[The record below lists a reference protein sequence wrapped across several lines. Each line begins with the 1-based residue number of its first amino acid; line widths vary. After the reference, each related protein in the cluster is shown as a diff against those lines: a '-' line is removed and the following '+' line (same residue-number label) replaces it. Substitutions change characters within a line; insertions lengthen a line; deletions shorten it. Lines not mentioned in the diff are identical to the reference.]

1 MPDGGIDKFEAA
13 QRQLDCAIRLW
24 VADEDSLGIHTL
36 AYAACCLL
44 RDLLGNQKAEVLRK
58 FEGSQRFGE
67 VPNFVK
73 HADRDP
79 DYILNACSKLSGHL
93 TLAFAIRL
101 WEEHG
106 REKTP
111 EMNAFSE
118 AVDPFKPGHRS
129 NESLRFVQHS
139 PTLDSDVVE
148 TELQTI
154 AGRIASLLSTDGPAL
169 TRKEEE

>member
-1 MPDGGIDKFEAA
+1 MTDGGIDKFEAA

-24 VADEDSLGIHTL
+24 VADEDSLAIHTL

-44 RDLLGNQKAEVLRK
+44 HDLLGNQKAEVLRK

-79 DYILNACSKLSGHL
+79 DYILNARSKLSGHL

-139 PTLDSDVVE
+139 PPLDSDVVE

>member
-1 MPDGGIDKFEAA
+1 MTESGIDKLEAA

-24 VADEDSLGIHTL
+24 VADEDSLAIHTL

-44 RDLLGNQKAEVLRK
+44 RDLFGSQKAEVLRK
-58 FEGSQRFGE
+58 FEGSQKFGE
-67 VPNFVK
+67 VPNFLK

-79 DYILNACSKLSGHL
+79 DYVLNAHSKTSVVL

-111 EMNAFSE
+111 EMIAFSE
-118 AVDPFKPGHRS
+118 VNDPFKPGHRAS
-129 NESLRFVQHS
+129 ESLRFVQHG
-139 PTLDSDVVE
+139 PILDADVAGA
-148 TELQTI
+148 ELQEL
-154 AGRIASLLSTDGPAL
+154 ASLPSTGGPAL
-169 TRKEEE
+169 TRKEEG

>member
-1 MPDGGIDKFEAA
+1 MTDAGIDKFDVA

-24 VADEDSLGIHTL
+24 VAEEDSLAVHTL
-36 AYAACCLL
+36 AYAASCFL
-44 RDLLGNQKAEVLRK
+44 RDLFGNQKTEVLRK
-58 FEGSQRFGE
+58 FKGSQRFGE
-67 VPNFVK
+67 VPNFLK

-79 DYILNACSKLSGHL
+79 DYILNARSKLSVHL

-118 AVDPFKPGHRS
+118 AVDPFKPGHRAS
-129 NESLRFVQHS
+129 ESLRFVRHS

-148 TELQTI
+148 TELQRI
-154 AGRIASLLSTDGPAL
+154 AGRIAGLLSTDGPAL
-169 TRKEEE
+169 TGKEEE